1 MYRKLKKIKEWVINH
16 HGIRLVSGFHQ
27 ALRFASLRLRFCATE
42 NTFCTKKR
50 TEASTGASTGAGTGA
65 GTGEHEVGRSSPN

>member
-1 MYRKLKKIKEWVINH
+1 MGDQSSWNQAC
-16 HGIRLVSGFHQ
+16 IRLSSGPS
-27 ALRFASLRLRFCATE
+27 LRFASLRLRFCATE